1 MVTRGP
7 DPTPSLTNTPSPPC
21 LPSKGLLSSCHFMRA
36 LPACWVPFPPGS
48 LQKTLSSFRAPS
60 LLGVSPS
67 ELPAL
72 MGCPSPS
79 SSPALPSTKIL
90 LLRTPHPTRYP
101 LHHASPQS
109 RGSGPLLG
117 PLPTYYWSQRLVVG
131 GTWRSIYPDFT
142 PKTGKLKPETRGPAK
157 CLWSRCF

>member
-1 MVTRGP
+1 MVTRDP

-21 LPSKGLLSSCHFMRA
+21 LPRKGLLSSRHFMRV
-36 LPACWVPFPPGS
+36 LPACWVPFLPGS

-79 SSPALPSTKIL
+79 SSPELPSTKIL
-90 LLRTPHPTRYP
+90 LLRNPSSHR
-101 LHHASPQS
+101 ASPS
-109 RGSGPLLG
+109 SCNP
-117 PLPTYYWSQRLVVG
+117 PIQRLWPSVG
-131 GTWRSIYPDFT
+131 SPRI
-142 PKTGKLKPETRGPAK
+142 TGHKD
-157 CLWSRCF
+157 LWWEGLGDQYIQTSLQRQEN